1 MAELRKKSTLYDY
14 DDYTANEMHAVFEP
28 KVSTFFNRKWFHNK
42 YNFIVRQLQVPVVL
56 KPMDGFFYLDAL
68 DNKPKVGVMVY
79 ARTKAGYKVNIHENG
94 KIVHG
99 TLKDG
104 RTLPKECHMMLDVSS
119 MMKRLVLYRYSAYTP
134 AKLYALF
141 KKQGVPAKYD
151 LAWFEEEYARIKKM
165 KEDL

>member
-1 MAELRKKSTLYDY
+1 
-14 DDYTANEMHAVFEP
+14 MHAVFEP

-56 KPMDGFFYLDAL
+56 KPMDAL

-79 ARTKAGYKVNIHENG
+79 ARTKSGYKVNIHENG

-104 RTLPKECHMMLDVSS
+104 RDPQQDDMMLDVSS
-119 MMKRLVLYRYSAYTP
+119 MMKRYDCYRYSAYTP

-165 KEDL
+165 KEDLKF